1 MPIDI
6 YLTASFDLQRRAY
19 TLSESEARDARRPMF
34 ERFGGDLSGYL
45 VRSYRADLEKPQDAA
60 AAVHHLNAWAEHP
73 ESMLTSFVSTMR
85 SEVLELMA
93 SGHIPRSAK
102 TFSELHDH
110 IDANCLGGFCDDD
123 VAQALLIWFGG
134 PDADGGW
141 LQSMI
146 DFINEAQGAVN
157 KWLAEGM
164 PNI

>member
-1 MPIDI
+1 
-6 YLTASFDLQRRAY
+6 
-19 TLSESEARDARRPMF
+19 MF
-34 ERFGGDLSGYL
+34 
-45 VRSYRADLEKPQDAA
+45 
-60 AAVHHLNAWAEHP
+60 
-73 ESMLTSFVSTMR
+73 
-85 SEVLELMA
+85 
-93 SGHIPRSAK
+93 SAK